1 MGDPLPV
8 QSTPPPKRKG
18 GSAFSEKP
26 PILQDT
32 PPPVQEASKPEKP
45 KSVSGFI
52 ENTLDDA
59 WDLAKGLYEIIPST
73 IKSYQK
79 NIPYI
84 LKNADALTPGMVGKA
99 VKETAG
105 QVAESVAEPYKKH
118 GLSVA
123 YHRPVTVASDIIT
136 VLTLGGGSI
145 KNAGKMAKA
154 AGGGAKAERLIEIG
168 KFLEELPGKA
178 ARQGVDLT
186 VKTATG
192 GKLDLAKRRQFL
204 QLKGEEQGR
213 RILKIEGDVNNVV
226 KKIDALTPDE
236 KVLFHKARVLGDAPG
251 IGVPDAAIPPN
262 VKAALDA
269 FTDLVDKVD
278 PKLADHGITEFYKSR
293 GYLNAET
300 AETTLAKKFA
310 LEAFD
315 DVSPASIAKAKE
327 LMAQSK
333 RKPVYGQNVFVDDAG
348 KTFSADT
355 VLDDMMTGGKNM
367 REGKVGSLETMKG
380 AKGYTKDPS
389 VYVREMIKNFR
400 NTEAKARLSER
411 LLESPQ
417 LIKGSGAAMDAK
429 NIPEGIH
436 RKYYEDSIRA
446 EALKAITDPTIQR
459 LLKWEYLKNNS
470 SLVKVYD
477 RLHGIF
483 ARSATMYN
491 PKWVTG
497 NIVGDAV
504 LGLLAGSDWVEG
516 MRHLKRGNMPAQIA
530 GKNVTLST
538 EDILRNPGK
547 FAKAVG
553 YLPEKAADVAGWVD
567 QATRAGIVHKEV
579 GRRLKETALSFEG
592 SAATFEDVLRSTDRF
607 SDVQV
612 QMRLLE
618 ERAARGSLDVR
629 TRDAKIIRLQKREQA
644 LHSSLLEA
652 DARHKGKAIQ
662 KAESGKTA
670 DIRTD
675 ASILE
680 ESRRRIDRLANA
692 ERLIKGKIRDV
703 EKGIDAERTKRLRG
717 PVPIKKNFPEHFD
730 ARIKDLTDKLE
741 DVQGAMA
748 DLKAIRDIHNSS
760 ILSKESRL
768 AKAPDAVL
776 GGYMDEAF
784 RKGADA
790 LGDVRQK
797 IVNLT
802 KERDMIVRDITD
814 DLAKS
819 GELERLVP
827 GLKQQV
833 DILRPAV
840 ERANAFVG
848 DYIALDGFEQGVMRR
863 LIPFYPWAK
872 AMSLLAFRLPF
883 IAPVKSFAWNRFSDA
898 LSTLAQD
905 PDLPDDFKGRV
916 PVAVTKDGKTVWM
929 KVDAYSP
936 FGGLKSSQ
944 VAGIPV
950 PQMFNVAERNPF
962 IGLAFQFVGGKTI
975 WDVSSIPYGEQMVS
989 IGDGTVLRVKPN
1001 GKIEREIP
1009 QTPLVSGIMH
1019 TFPTTQLIQ
1028 QVFQP
1033 YWTNKYNWAGIPEP
1047 VLNSDGSYRYP
1058 RELWDRLGAAVG
1070 LNLMSRSREEIVRS
1084 RKMKAIK
1091 NVREMQAQY
1100 KRTQDPDEREFIL
1113 NATRDYIQQEVHGV
1127 KR

>member
-1 MGDPLPV
+1 MGDPLAV
-8 QSTPPPKRKG
+8 QGTPPPKKS
-18 GSAFSEKP
+18 GSAFDEKP
-26 PILQDT
+26 PILQDA
-32 PPPVQEASKPEKP
+32 PPPVEQAPKPEKP
-45 KSVSGFI
+45 KSVSGFL

-73 IKSYQK
+73 VKSYQK
-79 NIPYI
+79 NVPYI
-84 LKNADALTPGMVGKA
+84 LKNMDAVTPKLLGGA

-105 QVAESVAEPYKKH
+105 QIVDSVAEPYKKY
-118 GLSVA
+118 GASVV
-123 YHRPVTVASDIIT
+123 YHKPITVAGDLIT

-154 AGGGAKAERLIEIG
+154 AGAGAKAERLIEIG
-168 KFLEELPGKA
+168 RFLEELPAAA

-192 GKLDLAKRRQFL
+192 GKLDLAKRRGFL

-236 KVLFHKARVLGDAPG
+236 KELFHKARVLGDAPG
-251 IGVPDAAIPPN
+251 VGVADEALSPN
-262 VKAALDA
+262 VKAALDSYSE
-269 FTDLVDKVD
+269 LVNKVD
-278 PKLADHGITEFYKSR
+278 PHMTDHGITEFYKSR

-300 AETTLAKKFA
+300 AENTLAKKFA

-315 DVSPASIAKAKE
+315 DVSPASIQKAKE

-411 LLESPQ
+411 LLESPN
-417 LIKGSGAAMDAK
+417 LIKGSGAGMDAK

-446 EALKAITDPTIQR
+446 EALKSITDPTIQR

-470 SLVKVYD
+470 SLVRIYD
-477 RLHGIF
+477 RLHGVF
-483 ARSATMYN
+483 AKSATMYN

-516 MRHLKRGNMPAQIA
+516 MRHLRRGNMPAQIA
-530 GKNVTLST
+530 AKNVTLST
-538 EDILRNPGK
+538 QEILSPKGRL
-547 FAKAVG
+547 ASAID

-567 QATRAGIVHKEV
+567 QATRAGIVSKEV
-579 GRRLKETALSFEG
+579 GRRMKEVALSFEG

-629 TRDAKIIRLQKREQA
+629 KRDRQIASLMQREQA
-644 LHSSLLEA
+644 LSSKLEA
-652 DARHKGKAIQ
+652 IEMKAQLGPYQKLQEYKQAGQTLKNKATSAANESAAEANRISGGYGPEVKAQPEKLPEWQKAEKLATKAEAIQ
-662 KAESGKTA
+662 KDAALGAVGKKTF
-670 DIRTD
+670 D
-675 ASILE
+675 
-680 ESRRRIDRLANA
+680 
-692 ERLIKGKIRDV
+692 
-703 EKGIDAERTKRLRG
+703 KGIR
-717 PVPIKKNFPEHFD
+717 
-730 ARIKDLTDKLE
+730 KLE
-741 DVQGAMA
+741 DM
-748 DLKAIRDIHNSS
+748 
-760 ILSKESRL
+760 
-768 AKAPDAVL
+768 
-776 GGYMDEAF
+776 
-784 RKGADA
+784 
-790 LGDVRQK
+790 RQS

-802 KERDMIVRDITD
+802 KERDMIIRDITD

-848 DYIALDGFEQGVMRR
+848 DYLALDGFEQGVMRR
-863 LIPFYPWAK
+863 VIPFYPWAK
-872 AMSLLAFRLPF
+872 AMSMLAFKLPF
-883 IAPVKSFAWNRFSDA
+883 IAPVKSFAWNRLSDA
-898 LSTLAQD
+898 LATLAQD
-905 PDLPDDFKGRV
+905 PDLPEDFKGRV

-936 FGGLKSSQ
+936 FGGLKTSQ

-950 PQMFNVAERNPF
+950 PQMFNPAERNPF
-962 IGLAFQFVGGKTI
+962 IGLAFQFLGGKTI

-989 IGDGTVLRVKPN
+989 IGDGTVLRVKAN

-1009 QTPLVSGIMH
+1009 QTPLVSGIAHM
-1019 TFPTTQLIQ
+1019 FPSVQLAQ
-1028 QVFQP
+1028 QVMQP
-1033 YWTNKYNWAGIPEP
+1033 YWTNKYNWAGVPEP
-1047 VLNSDGSYRYP
+1047 VLKADGSYQYP

-1070 LNLMSRSREEIVRS
+1070 LNLMSRSKDEIVRS
-1084 RKMKAIK
+1084 RKLKAIK

-1100 KRTQDPDEREFIL
+1100 KRTKDPDEREFIL
-1113 NATRDYIQQEVHGV
+1113 NATRDYINQEVRGG
-1127 KR
+1127 KQ

>member
-8 QSTPPPKRKG
+8 QGTPPPKRKG

-32 PPPVQEASKPEKP
+32 PPPVQEAPKPERP

-59 WDLAKGLYEIIPST
+59 WDLAKGLYEIIPSS

-84 LKNADALTPGMVGKA
+84 LKNLDAVTPGMVGKA

-105 QVAESVAEPYKKH
+105 QVVESVVEPYKKH
-118 GLSVA
+118 GLSVG
-123 YHRPVTVASDIIT
+123 YHRPVTVAGDIIT

-168 KFLEELPGKA
+168 RFLEELPAKA

-226 KKIDALTPDE
+226 KKIDALTPEE
-236 KVLFHKARVLGDAPG
+236 KELFHKARVLGDAPG
-251 IGVPDAAIPPN
+251 VGVPDAALAPN
-262 VKAALDA
+262 VKSALDA
-269 FTDLVDKVD
+269 FADLVDKVD
-278 PKLADHGITEFYKSR
+278 PHMTDHGITEFYKSR

-429 NIPEGIH
+429 NLPEGIH

-483 ARSATMYN
+483 AKSATMYN

-504 LGLLAGSDWVEG
+504 LGLLAGSDWMEG
-516 MRHLKRGNMPAQIA
+516 MRALKRGNMPAQIA

-547 FAKAVG
+547 FSKAVG

-579 GRRLKETALSFEG
+579 GRRLKEAALSFEG

-629 TRDAKIIRLQKREQA
+629 KRDREIASLMQREQA
-644 LHSSLLEA
+644 LASKLEA
-652 DARHKGKAIQ
+652 IEFKAQLGPYQKVQEHRQAAEMLKKKATTAADESAAEANRVSGGYGPEAKAQPEKLPEWQ
-662 KAESGKTA
+662 KAEK
-670 DIRTD
+670 
-675 ASILE
+675 
-680 ESRRRIDRLANA
+680 LA
-692 ERLIKGKIRDV
+692 
-703 EKGIDAERTKRLRG
+703 
-717 PVPIKKNFPEHFD
+717 
-730 ARIKDLTDKLE
+730 
-741 DVQGAMA
+741 
-748 DLKAIRDIHNSS
+748 
-760 ILSKESRL
+760 
-768 AKAPDAVL
+768 AKADAVQQDAVL
-776 GGYMDEAF
+776 GAVGKKTFDKGI
-784 RKGADA
+784 RKLEDY
-790 LGDVRQK
+790 RQR

-848 DYIALDGFEQGVMRR
+848 DYLALDGFEQGVMRR
-863 LIPFYPWAK
+863 VIPFYPWAK

-898 LSTLAQD
+898 LATLAQD
-905 PDLPDDFKGRV
+905 PDLPEDFKGRV

-1047 VLNSDGSYRYP
+1047 VLNADGSYRYP

-1070 LNLMSRSREEIVRS
+1070 LNLMSRSREEITRS